1 MIVVDTNIIAYLYIY
16 GEWSQQAEELL
27 VKDPDW
33 VAPSLWLS
41 EFRNVLSLYLRK
53 KLLTLDE
60 VLFTLQQ
67 AEALLAD
74 SEYKVASAHIMRLV
88 SSSNCSAYDCEFVA
102 LAQHLNIK
110 LITSDKKI
118 LKDFPKTALALKT
131 YLSQREEF

>member
-1 MIVVDTNIIAYLYIY
+1 MIVVDTNIIAYLYIH

-33 VAPSLWLS
+33 TAPSLWLS

-53 KLLTLDE
+53 KLLTLHDI
-60 VLFTLQQ
+60 LFILQQ

-74 SEYKVASAHIMRLV
+74 SEYKVASTQIIGLV
-88 SSSNCSAYDCEFVA
+88 ESSNCSAYDCEFVA

-118 LKDFPKTALALKT
+118 LRYFPKTAVALSA
-131 YLSQREEF
+131 YLSE